1 MQIIIQPAEKKI
13 DLFAFLFINKIPFF
27 VSIVFIYTKWLAPFF
42 YKIFCIIKSRLFLFF
57 SSLLSSLEYASNV
70 CTIILACLYNLF
82 LFLMITCFIQRLFSS
97 TEKNYTRI
105 IFTVTSLC
113 ENDGECYYYSF
124 LLGELL
130 LCFLLK
136 FKILTV

>member
-1 MQIIIQPAEKKI
+1 MAC
-13 DLFAFLFINKIPFF
+13 PFF
-27 VSIVFIYTKWLAPFF
+27 LQDLLHNKVETLS
-42 YKIFCIIKSRLFLFF
+42 FF